1 MNRLRIVP
9 IVAVLLSAMAAGS
22 VFAAAAGE
30 GAAAEERGP
39 IEMTYLRFGG
49 PDDITQEEALIA
61 RWEEA
66 NPGDTVE
73 PLIAP
78 FPQFKEKLDTM
89 IAGGQSPDIIFGWP
103 TPFANLWANERIISL
118 NELVQGDVDF
128 NIDDYPQHKQFIFDG
143 ELTGIPYNATAHILV
158 YNKTM
163 FEEAGLETP
172 IEMYNR
178 GAWTWSNAIEVAKQ
192 LTVDEN
198 GDGVP
203 DQYGMVNMGDNP
215 VPIMTAVWAH
225 GGRLFNED
233 FNEITFD
240 SPETREALQM
250 LVDLV
255 RVHEVA
261 PPPEMQ
267 ASEIGISFNSGK
279 VAIGRQS
286 AATIMLRHIRWE
298 EPWEWDIVPFPA
310 GPKGFAAWADGNSL
324 GISVSAPDQ
333 LLAWDFVTSLVDEE
347 SWQVR
352 FDLGLPFRLPPNI
365 NVINSPTFRE
375 LWSYVDVDMILD
387 VMLGEKALTPLV
399 PRQADAFRIAYNV
412 MDTEVENAVRGD
424 ITVEEAIDATVK
436 QANDILA
443 GF

>member
-9 IVAVLLSAMAAGS
+9 IIAVLLSAVLAGS
-22 VFAAAAGE
+22 VFAAGAEE
-30 GAAAEERGP
+30 GAAGERGP

-66 NPGDTVE
+66 NPGDTIV

-89 IAGGQSPDIIFGWP
+89 VAGGQSPDIIFGWP

-163 FEEAGLETP
+163 FDEAGLETP

-192 LTVDEN
+192 LTVDED
-198 GDGVP
+198 GDGTP
-203 DQYGMVNMGDNP
+203 DQYGMVDMGDNP
-215 VPIMTAVWAH
+215 VPILTAVWAH

-233 FNEITFD
+233 FTEITFD
-240 SPETREALQM
+240 SPETREALQL

-255 RVHEVA
+255 ARAWGSSPARNAGGRHRHLLQYRQGGDRTAERRHHHAAPHPLGGTMGVGHRAVPGRSRRIRRV
-261 PPPEMQ
+261 
-267 ASEIGISFNSGK
+267 G
-279 VAIGRQS
+279 GRQQS
-286 AATIMLRHIRWE
+286 RHLRQRPRRVAGLGLRH
-298 EPWEWDIVPFPA
+298 
-310 GPKGFAAWADGNSL
+310 
-324 GISVSAPDQ
+324 
-333 LLAWDFVTSLVDEE
+333 
-347 SWQVR
+347 
-352 FDLGLPFRLPPNI
+352 
-365 NVINSPTFRE
+365 
-375 LWSYVDVDMILD
+375 
-387 VMLGEKALTPLV
+387 
-399 PRQADAFRIAYNV
+399 
-412 MDTEVENAVRGD
+412 
-424 ITVEEAIDATVK
+424 
-436 QANDILA
+436 LA
-443 GF
+443 GG

>member
-1 MNRLRIVP
+1 MP
-9 IVAVLLSAMAAGS
+9 IL
-22 VFAAAAGE
+22 
-30 GAAAEERGP
+30 
-39 IEMTYLRFGG
+39 
-49 PDDITQEEALIA
+49 
-61 RWEEA
+61 
-66 NPGDTVE
+66 
-73 PLIAP
+73 
-78 FPQFKEKLDTM
+78 
-89 IAGGQSPDIIFGWP
+89 
-103 TPFANLWANERIISL
+103 
-118 NELVQGDVDF
+118 
-128 NIDDYPQHKQFIFDG
+128 
-143 ELTGIPYNATAHILV
+143 
-158 YNKTM
+158 
-163 FEEAGLETP
+163 
-172 IEMYNR
+172 
-178 GAWTWSNAIEVAKQ
+178 
-192 LTVDEN
+192 
-198 GDGVP
+198 
-203 DQYGMVNMGDNP
+203 
-215 VPIMTAVWAH
+215 TAVWAH

-233 FNEITFD
+233 FTEIVFD
-240 SPETREALQM
+240 SPETREALQL

-267 ASEIGISFNSGK
+267 ASEIGISFNTGK

-310 GPKGFAAWADGNSL
+310 GPEGHAAWADGNSL
-324 GISVSAPDQ
+324 GISVTAPDE

-387 VMLGEKALTPLV
+387 VMLGQKALTPLV
-399 PRQADAFRIAYNV
+399 PRQANAFRIAYDV
-412 MDTEVENAVRGD
+412 MDTEVENAVRGAKGVD
-424 ITVEEAIDATVK
+424 EAIADTVK

>member
-1 MNRLRIVP
+1 MHRPSTRITL
-9 IVAVLLSAMAAGS
+9 AAALLFGLLAASAYAAG
-22 VFAAAAGE
+22 VEE
-30 GAAAEERGP
+30 GAADERGP
-39 IEMTYLRFGG
+39 VTMTYLRFGG

-61 RWEEA
+61 RWEER
-66 NPGDTVE
+66 NPGDTIE
-73 PLIAP
+73 PLIVP

-89 IAGGQSPDIIFGWP
+89 VAGGQSPDIIFGWP
-103 TPFANLWANERIISL
+103 TPFANLWANERIIAL

-143 ELTGIPYNATAHILV
+143 QLTGVPYNATAHILV

-163 FEEAGLETP
+163 FDEAGLETP

-178 GAWTWSNAIEVAKQ
+178 GAWTWSNAIAAAQ
-192 LTVDEN
+192 ALTVDAD
-198 GDGVP
+198 GDGTP
-203 DQYGMVNMGDNP
+203 DQYGMVDMGDNP
-215 VPIMTAVWAH
+215 VPILTTVWAH

-233 FNEITFD
+233 FTRITLD
-240 SPETREALQM
+240 SPETRAALQL

-267 ASEIGISFNSGK
+267 ASDIGISFNTGK

-298 EPWEWDIVPFPA
+298 EPWEWGIVPFPA
-310 GPKGFAAWADGNSL
+310 GPAGHAAWADGNSL
-324 GISVSAPDQ
+324 GISVTAPDQ

-347 SWQVR
+347 SWRVR
-352 FDLGLPFRLPPNI
+352 FELGLPFRLPPNI
-365 NVINSPTFRE
+365 DVINSPTFRE

-387 VMLGEKALTPLV
+387 VMLGEKAITPLV
-399 PRQADAFRIAYNV
+399 PRQANAYRIAYDV
-412 MDTEVENAVRGD
+412 MDTEVENAVRGAKSVD
-424 ITVEEAIDATVK
+424 EAITDTVK
-436 QANDILA
+436 QANDILE